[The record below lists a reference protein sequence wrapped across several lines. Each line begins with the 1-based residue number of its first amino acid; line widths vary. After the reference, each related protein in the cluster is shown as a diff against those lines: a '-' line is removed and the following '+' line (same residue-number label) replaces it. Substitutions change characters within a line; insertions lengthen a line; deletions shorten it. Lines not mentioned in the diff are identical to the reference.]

1 VERVKHDLRVR
12 DAVLGADRLL
22 PADMSI
28 ETALIDAFCSSV
40 SPAKN
45 AVRLSALRP
54 SVAHT
59 IDPA

>member
-1 VERVKHDLRVR
+1 
-12 DAVLGADRLL
+12 
-22 PADMSI
+22 MSI
-28 ETALIDAFCSSV
+28 ETALIDAFCSPV

-45 AVRLSALRP
+45 ACKLSALRP